1 MPRWLRPRL
10 SLMFF
15 LDIGV
20 TAAYFPLLSVH
31 LTKTLGFAPR
41 EVGLVFA
48 MLPLATL
55 VAPLIVAGV
64 ADRFLAAERA
74 VAMVNV
80 ARAAALLLLS
90 QAQTFPEVLVS
101 VLLVGLATAPNSV
114 LDFTIAF
121 HHLRDDPHGIG
132 RTRVFGT
139 LGWIAVLWLGSAYFE
154 RFAGVTQQIERTRG
168 LLQFGAGLAL
178 VSAVY
183 ALTLPHTPPARSPTR
198 VFAFLDAAR
207 LLKNREFRAV
217 LIAAAIGAVCTQ
229 FHFVL
234 NPLFYSDRVTGLGL
248 DLAATSRASSV
259 AQFLEVGLFPLLGAA
274 VARLGMR
281 RVLALGM
288 LAWPLRYAAYALGGP
303 ASFVIGMQTLHGV
316 TVVFGQIAS
325 QVAVDRLA
333 PADARAS
340 SQALLSATAAGA
352 GSLLGQISCGLLLEA
367 NALPGGGYRWPWV
380 FAFPLALGT
389 LGLLVLV
396 LGMRKD
402 TVTAVRRAVT

>member
-1 MPRWLRPRL
+1 MPRWVGFRL

-31 LTKTLGFAPR
+31 LTQSLGLAPR

-55 VAPLIVAGV
+55 IAPLIVAGV
-64 ADRFLAAERA
+64 ADRLLPAERA
-74 VAMVNV
+74 AAIVNL
-80 ARAAALLLLS
+80 ARALSLLLFS
-90 QAQTFPEVLVS
+90 RAQTFPEVLLAM
-101 VLLVGLATAPNSV
+101 LLVGLTTAPNSV

-121 HHLRDDPHGIG
+121 HHLRDTPRGIG

-154 RFAGVTQQIERTRG
+154 RFAGFAAQIERTRG
-168 LLQFGAGLAL
+168 LLEFGAGLAL

-183 ALTLPHTPPARSPTR
+183 SLTLPHTPPARSPTR
-198 VFAFLDAAR
+198 VLAFLDAAR
-207 LLKNREFRAV
+207 LLRNREFCAV
-217 LIAAAIGAVCTQ
+217 LVAAAIGSVCTQ

-234 NPLFYSDRVTGLGL
+234 HPLFYSDRVTGLGL

-259 AQFLEVGLFPLLGAA
+259 AQFLEVALFPFLGAA

-281 RVLALGM
+281 RVLMLGM
-288 LAWPLRYAAYALGGP
+288 LAWPLRYLAYALGGP

-352 GSLLGQISCGLLLEA
+352 GSLLGQLLCGLLLEA

-380 FAFPLALGT
+380 FAVPLALGT
-389 LGLLVLV
+389 IGLFVLV
-396 LGMRKD
+396 LGMRQRSQ
-402 TVTAVRRAVT
+402 TNG

>member
-1 MPRWLRPRL
+1 MPRWLGPRL

-31 LTKTLGFAPR
+31 LSKSLGFAPR

-48 MLPLATL
+48 MLPVATL
-55 VAPLIVAGV
+55 IAPLIVAGV
-64 ADRFLAAERA
+64 ADRLMPAERA
-74 VAMVNV
+74 AALVNV
-80 ARAAALLLLS
+80 ARAATLLWF
-90 QAQTFPEVLVS
+90 AEARTFPEVLVA
-101 VLLVGLATAPNSV
+101 VFLVGLTTAPNGV

-121 HHLRDDPHGIG
+121 HHLRDDRHGIG

-154 RFAGVTQQIERTRG
+154 RFAGLTEQLERTHG
-168 LLQFGAGLAL
+168 LLRFGAGLAL

-183 ALTLPHTPPARSPTR
+183 ALTLPHTPPARTPTR

-207 LLKNREFRAV
+207 LLRHRDFRAV
-217 LIAAAIGAVCTQ
+217 LVAAAIGAVCTQ

-234 NPLFYSDRVTGLGL
+234 HPLFYSDRVTGLGL

-259 AQFLEVGLFPLLGAA
+259 AQFLELGLMPLLGAA

-303 ASFVIGMQTLHGV
+303 ASFVIGAQTLHGV
-316 TVVFGQIAS
+316 TVVFGQLAS

-333 PADARAS
+333 PNDARAS
-340 SQALLSATAAGA
+340 SQALLSATASGA
-352 GSLLGQISCGLLLEA
+352 GSLLGQLSCGFLLEV
-367 NALPGGGYRWPWV
+367 NTLPGGGYLWPWV
-380 FAFPLALGT
+380 FAFPLALGVA
-389 LGLLVLV
+389 GLAVV
-396 LGMRKD
+396 VFGMRRD
-402 TVTAVRRAVT
+402 DGAAP

>member
-1 MPRWLRPRL
+1 MAPRWLGPRL

-55 VAPLIVAGV
+55 IAPLIVAGV
-64 ADRFLAAERA
+64 ADRLLPAERA
-74 VAMVNV
+74 VSMVNV

-101 VLLVGLATAPNSV
+101 MLLVGLATAPNSV

-139 LGWIAVLWLGSAYFE
+139 LGWIAMLWLGSAYFE
-154 RFAGVTQQIERTRG
+154 RFGGVTQQIERTRG
-168 LLQFGAGLAL
+168 LLQFGAVLAL
-178 VSAVY
+178 VSAAY

-207 LLKNREFRAV
+207 LLKNREFCAV
-217 LIAAAIGAVCTQ
+217 LLAAAIGAVCTQ

-281 RVLALGM
+281 KVLALGM
-288 LAWPLRYAAYALGGP
+288 LAWPIRYVAYAIGGP

-316 TVVFGQIAS
+316 TVVFGQTAS

-340 SQALLSATAAGA
+340 SQALLSATATGA
-352 GSLLGQISCGLLLEA
+352 GSLLGQLSCGLLLEA

-389 LGLLVLV
+389 LGLFVLV
-396 LGMRKD
+396 RGMRK
-402 TVTAVRRAVT
+402 TPAAPFRGL

>member
-1 MPRWLRPRL
+1 MPRWLGPRL

-31 LTKTLGFAPR
+31 LTKSLGFAPR

-55 VAPLIVAGV
+55 IAPVIVASV
-64 ADRFLAAERA
+64 ADRLLPAERA
-74 VAMVNV
+74 AAIVNV
-80 ARAAALLLLS
+80 ARALSLLVFS

-101 VLLVGLATAPNSV
+101 VFLVGLSTAPSSV

-154 RFAGVTQQIERTRG
+154 RFAGVTEQIERTRS

-178 VSAVY
+178 LSAVY

-207 LLKNREFRAV
+207 LLEHRAFRAV
-217 LIAAAIGAVCTQ
+217 VIAATIGAACTQ

-234 NPLFYSDRVTGLGL
+234 HPLFYSDGVTGLGL

-259 AQFLEVGLFPLLGAA
+259 AQFLEVGLFPFLGAA

-281 RVLALGM
+281 KVLALGM
-288 LAWPLRYAAYALGGP
+288 LAWPIRYIAYALGGP
-303 ASFVIGMQTLHGV
+303 ALFVIGMQTLHGV

-340 SQALLSATAAGA
+340 SQALLSATASGA
-352 GSLLGQISCGLLLEA
+352 GSLIGQLLCGLLLEA
-367 NALPGGGYRWPWV
+367 NALPGGGHRWPWV
-380 FAFPLALGT
+380 FAFPLALGIVGWFVVARGVRPDAPT
-389 LGLLVLV
+389 RVL
-396 LGMRKD
+396 
-402 TVTAVRRAVT
+402 